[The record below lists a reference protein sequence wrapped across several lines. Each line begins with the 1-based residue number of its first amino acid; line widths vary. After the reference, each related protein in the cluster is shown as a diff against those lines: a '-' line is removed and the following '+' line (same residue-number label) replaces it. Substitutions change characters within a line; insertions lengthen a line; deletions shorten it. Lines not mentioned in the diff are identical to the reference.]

1 MRDFVRKAELQSKES
16 INRSYRDID
25 MFYLNINELNDMLL
39 RYMNKRAGY
48 SLTRAKREKEMN
60 NIREMIADTYKTINY
75 YKECINA
82 EKKEM
87 CRIHD
92 TYGYSYDM
100 HPKYN
105 DTYDTNTYCYDNE
118 SDNESMYNDDLEE
131 IKEYR
136 YNHATGVF
144 E

>member
-48 SLTRAKREKEMN
+48 SLTQSKREKEMN
-60 NIREMIADTYKTINY
+60 NIREMISYTYKTINY

-82 EKKEM
+82 EKNEM
-87 CRIHD
+87 RRIHD

-105 DTYDTNTYCYDNE
+105 DTNTYCYDNE
-118 SDNESMYNDDLEE
+118 SDNESMYDDNLEE